1 MAKTLFLWLAQNLP
15 LSACWSITG
24 WTVFGLLVGAG
35 LGLVTFLAVRA
46 HGGYGLKRPH
56 AKWWRGGVCALNL
69 VVFSLACGYAG
80 FWEGAWRTV
89 RNFAETNP
97 VVALANEEFGQLEA
111 LLFGGL
117 HHACA
122 LALRAPHT
130 SQEEALQ
137 TIRTGVERFAAGQEK
152 MEVKVF
158 REEMDT
164 VGKVAV
170 NRALG
175 VVNVYAQCAMPELAK
190 GVAGPLVQRLL
201 VELGGSLAQR
211 QTAKGLKRIRVE
223 AYLDP
228 ILTGMTTEAAR
239 AATPGS
245 LSYEEL
251 SRYLAREGLMP
262 WLLRVARRMVRFH
275 QNLAALAMVLT
286 AALPI
291 LGFWAVRRRD
301 RNHAHAAGGMELQ
314 GVQDT
319 DQPPAQVL

>member
-1 MAKTLFLWLAQNLP
+1 MSKTLFLWLAQNLP
-15 LSACWSITG
+15 TSACWSITG
-24 WTVFGLLVGAG
+24 WTVIGLLVGAG
-35 LGLVTFLAVRA
+35 LGLGIFLALRA
-46 HGGYGLKRPH
+46 RGGYKLERPH
-56 AKWWRGGVCALNL
+56 AKWWRGSVCALHL
-69 VVFSLACGYAG
+69 VVFSLGCGYVG

-89 RNFAETNP
+89 RNFAETNS
-97 VVALANEEFGQLEA
+97 VVALASEEFGKREA

-117 HHACA
+117 HYACA

-130 SQEEALQ
+130 SQEEAIQ

-175 VVNVYAQCAMPELAK
+175 VVNVYAQSAMPELAK
-190 GVAGPLVQRLL
+190 GAAGPMLQKLL
-201 VELGGSLAQR
+201 VDLGGSMAQK
-211 QTAKGLKRIRVE
+211 QTTKELKRFRVE

-228 ILTGMTTEAAR
+228 ILAGMSAEAAR

-245 LSYEEL
+245 LSYAEL
-251 SRYLAREGLMP
+251 SSFLAREGLMP
-262 WLLRVARRMVRFH
+262 WLLRAARRMVRFH
-275 QNLAALAMVLT
+275 QNLAALVMVM
-286 AALPI
+286 AAVLPI

-301 RNHAHAAGGMELQ
+301 RKRTLAAMGMGHQ
-314 GVQDT
+314 GAQNT
-319 DQPPAQVL
+319 DLPPTEAP